1 MVALIAGVL
10 WQPVRLISECR
21 ADSSVGGDST
31 AGEDTLA
38 GVVFSNTQA
47 PTSESQGGFFNLEH
61 YVRDHEGRMS
71 TPHRPAGSLPPA
83 EMDAEGARATCTVWK
98 LPSKMTA
105 TRPTSSAA
113 KNCQ

>member
-1 MVALIAGVL
+1 MGAKPSLPAGAL
-10 WQPVRLISECR
+10 R

-61 YVRDHEGRMS
+61 YVRDHERRMS
-71 TPHRPAGSLPPA
+71 TPNRPAGGSLA
-83 EMDAEGARATCTVWK
+83 KMDADLDARSRHTTPAPPPPRASMW
-98 LPSKMTA
+98 
-105 TRPTSSAA
+105 
-113 KNCQ
+113 